1 MQHAAEVSHI
11 ERIIRPRQ
19 LIGTLSREFDSA
31 DALFSSAA
39 PIASADGSMVILA
52 DTRPPAA
59 VKQLNR
65 KCPIAAADIDQTF
78 ILNAHQLQGSL
89 RYSIVRV
96 AAA

>member
-39 PIASADGSMVILA
+39 PIASADGSMAVN
-52 DTRPPAA
+52 TRPPAA

-65 KCPIAAADIDQTF
+65 KCPITAADIDQTF